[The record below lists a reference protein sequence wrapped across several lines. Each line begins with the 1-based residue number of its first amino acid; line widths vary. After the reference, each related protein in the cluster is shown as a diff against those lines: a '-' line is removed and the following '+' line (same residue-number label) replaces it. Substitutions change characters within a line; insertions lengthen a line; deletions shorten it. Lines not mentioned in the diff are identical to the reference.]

1 MLESSSEKKWVRM
14 QLPNL
19 KSNDELLKTS
29 LGKRGALPSLEELNP
44 LKYLATLDDDF
55 PTPSPQTTVVGR

>member
-1 MLESSSEKKWVRM
+1 M